1 MTIRVGVVRWSN
13 LLGEWFT
20 HVVLSECR
28 GVAVSPKTRN
38 GLFNAEYRADLSRR
52 ETLYAAFEPVTPGG
66 KHLLYQW
73 SLPESNARHVPD
85 SVSHT
90 CMADKCGRH
99 FGLLEPKRHCGGC
112 GGVFCGTHAVHVES
126 FNHRYCDEC
135 RSQLSYASATGI
147 LSNRRDSARPT
158 SRPVSRRGSVSASR
172 PGSRR
177 PSVSFALGGVGQ
189 GSSPGTGTGLGV
201 GQGLQAPNVLPG
213 TTGGGGG
220 GTPQLHGNTKLAS
233 GFSTPVLGP

>member
-13 LLGEWFT
+13 LLGEWL
-20 HVVLSECR
+20 VSRCR
-28 GVAVSPKTRN
+28 GVAVTPMNRN
-38 GLFNAEYRADLSRR
+38 GLVDVEYRVDLYRR
-52 ETLYAAFEPVTPGG
+52 ETLYAAFEPVNPGG

-73 SLPESNARHVPD
+73 SLPESNARHVAD

-158 SRPVSRRGSVSASR
+158 SRPASRRGSVSASR

-189 GSSPGTGTGLGV
+189 GSGLGTGTGTGV
-201 GQGLQAPNVLPG
+201 GIGQGLQAPHLTAG
-213 TTGGGGG
+213 ATGG
-220 GTPQLHGNTKLAS
+220 GTPQLHGNTKLGSA
-233 GFSTPVLGP
+233 FSTPVLGP

>member
-1 MTIRVGVVRWSN
+1 MTIRVGFVRWSS
-13 LLGEWFT
+13 LLGEWFRF
-20 HVVLSECR
+20 VASLLRR
-28 GVAVSPKTRN
+28 GVAVLPMALDD
-38 GLFNAEYRADLSRR
+38 LFDVEYRADLYRR

-177 PSVSFALGGVGQ
+177 PSVSFALGGVAQ
-189 GSSPGTGTGLGV
+189 GSGSGTGVGI
-201 GQGLQAPNVLPG
+201 GQGLQASNVMPG
-213 TTGGGGG
+213 ATGGG
-220 GTPQLHGNTKLAS
+220 GTPQLHGNTKLGV
-233 GFSTPVLGP
+233 GFSTPMLGP